1 MLMSRCLGLTTQWG
15 VTLFR
20 SLVSKVVGLGMLLLV
35 ALITLAGLLL
45 TSSQQVAR
53 SFAWVEHTQL
63 VLRAAAEPVDLVRQ
77 VESDV
82 RGIVLA
88 GDRPDADEL
97 TPLLKR
103 ASRDLDDLVRLTR
116 DNPAQHHRAQ
126 ALQGALQRRV
136 SLLSASVALE
146 NGYSA
151 IDSDAAFS
159 KNRTAEARRLM
170 ADVDRLRDALI
181 VAERRLLVDRS
192 NNAVQQLKFNK
203 RLLLIGVPLIA
214 LLTALV
220 VYLIIQAIRR
230 PTRALEIA
238 MAAMSLGGRAKRL
251 DESTMR
257 SREFTRIASGYNEM
271 ISRLEEAA
279 AAQVRNEQALQTL
292 NSELNDRSAALEARN
307 QAIERLSMMAHRM
320 QAARTDGELAEVVC
334 RLLPQILPGMS
345 GAVYAHNNSRNL
357 LMQIATW
364 GAPFDGADRFSPD
377 ECWALRLGQ
386 GHEQSTAKLDVACKH
401 VNGRPSYHCEPLLA
415 GGEVIGLLYLDQ
427 IIPPDLQF
435 RLKAVAQDI
444 SSALVNHRL
453 QRDLREQTIRDPLT
467 SLFNRRYLEEA
478 LDTEVAR
485 SIRSKEP
492 VTVIMCDVDHFKRFN
507 DEFGHDAGD
516 YVLKAIGSTLQA
528 HFRGGDIVCRYGGE
542 EFTVVAPAST
552 HEVMLVRVEKLRASI
567 NSMQLRF
574 SGQALGSV
582 SASFGMASLVATAES
597 DGPTLVQ
604 AADEALYQ
612 AKREGRN
619 RVIVA
624 EQHSLSR

>member
-1 MLMSRCLGLTTQWG
+1 M
-15 VTLFR
+15 
-20 SLVSKVVGLGMLLLV
+20 VSKVVGLGVLLLV
-35 ALITLAGLLL
+35 ALITLAGLLAI
-45 TSSQQVAR
+45 SSQQVAR
-53 SFAWVEHTQL
+53 SFTWVEHTQL

-82 RGIVLA
+82 RGIVLS
-88 GDRPDADEL
+88 GDRPNAYAS

-103 ASRDLDDLVRLTR
+103 ASRQLDDLVRLTV
-116 DNPAQHHRAQ
+116 DNPAQHERAK
-126 ALQGALQRRV
+126 ALQRALERRIAF
-136 SLLSASVALE
+136 LSATLAVGSGPL
-146 NGYSA
+146 GDDSSA
-151 IDSDAAFS
+151 ATS
-159 KNRTAEARRLM
+159 KRRTAEARRLM
-170 ADVDRLRDALI
+170 ADVDQLRDALI
-181 VAERRLLVDRS
+181 AAEKRLLVQRS
-192 NNAVQQLKFNK
+192 NEAAQKLRFNE
-203 RLLLIGVPLIA
+203 RLLLIGVPIIA
-214 LLTALV
+214 LVTAFLI
-220 VYLIIQAIRR
+220 YLIIQAIRR
-230 PTRALEIA
+230 PTRALEEA
-238 MAAMSLGGRAKRL
+238 MAAMSLGGRAERL
-251 DESTMR
+251 DENTMR
-257 SREFTRIASGYNEM
+257 SREFTRIALGYNAM

-279 AAQVRNEQALQTL
+279 ASQVRSEQTLQALNCEL
-292 NSELNDRSAALEARN
+292 SEHSAALEVRN
-307 QAIERLSMMAHRM
+307 QAIERLGMMAHRM

-334 RLLPQILPGMS
+334 RFLPQILPGMS

-357 LMQIATW
+357 LVQIATW
-364 GAPFDGADRFSPD
+364 GAPFDAADRFSPD

-386 GHEQSTAKLDVACKH
+386 GHEQSTDKLDVTCKH
-401 VNGRPSYHCEPLLA
+401 VDGRPSYHCEPLLA

-427 IIPPDLQF
+427 IIPSDMQF
-435 RLKAVAQDI
+435 RLRAVAEDI

-478 LDTEVAR
+478 LNTEVAR

-516 YVLKAIGSTLQA
+516 YVLKAIASTLQS

-552 HEVMLVRVEKLRASI
+552 PEAMLVRVENLRASI

-574 SGQALGSV
+574 SGQALGSL
-582 SASFGMASLVATAES
+582 SASFGMASLVATTEMEGA
-597 DGPTLVQ
+597 TLVQ
-604 AADEALYQ
+604 AADEALYR

-624 EQHSLSR
+624 E